1 MRWTI
6 DDVPV
11 FVAVVDQKGVTA
23 AADALGMPKSTVS
36 KALSRLEEA
45 LGLRL
50 IERNS
55 RNLRITSEG
64 ETFYR
69 QAVLIMEQVRET
81 DAAMAGLSAVPS
93 GRLVAALPPAL
104 CQELV
109 APNLASFRTRYP
121 AVELD
126 LIVTSHGVDL
136 LRDQVDIAVV
146 VGPQADSDLISRTL
160 YSGPLIWVANPD
172 YLVANSLGN
181 DTDGLLPH
189 IQICEKRYGL
199 ARLSVRVDGEA
210 AHMDLARGVTHVN
223 DPISV
228 RAAVLGGSGVTL
240 LPELYCR
247 RQLRRGEL
255 TRVAEH
261 ITLDLSASV
270 LSVVYPGRRLMSPK
284 TRAFLDFLD
293 EVVARR

>member
-11 FVAVVDQKGVTA
+11 FVAVVDQNGVTA
-23 AADALGMPKSTVS
+23 AARALSMPKSTVS
-36 KALSRLEEA
+36 KALGRLEEA

-69 QAVLIMEQVRET
+69 QAVLIMEQVREA
-81 DAAMAGLSAVPS
+81 DAAMAGLNAVPS

-109 APNLASFRTRYP
+109 APNLASFRARYP

-136 LRDQVDIAVV
+136 LRDQVDVAVV
-146 VGPQADSDLISRTL
+146 VGPQQDSDLISRTL
-160 YSGPLIWVANPD
+160 YSGPLIWVASPR
-172 YLVANSLGN
+172 YLAANSLGR
-181 DTDGLLPH
+181 DTGELLSH

-199 ARLSVRVDGEA
+199 ARLPVHVDGEP
-210 AHMDLARGVTHVN
+210 AHMDLSRGVSHAN

-228 RAAVLGGSGVTL
+228 RAAVLGGSGISL

-247 RQLRRGEL
+247 GQLRRGEL
-255 TRVAEH
+255 TEVAKH
-261 ITLDLSASV
+261 ISFDLSASV
-270 LSVVYPGRRLMSPK
+270 LSVVYPSRRLMSPK

-293 EVVARR
+293 EVVSNR

>member
-1 MRWTI
+1 MKWTI
-6 DDVPV
+6 DDVPI
-11 FVAVVDQKGVTA
+11 FIAVVEHNGVTA
-23 AADALGMPKSTVS
+23 AARVLGMPKSTVS
-36 KALSRLEEA
+36 KALSRLEDA

-55 RNLRITSEG
+55 RTLRITSEG
-64 ETFYR
+64 DTFYR
-69 QAVLIMEQVRET
+69 QALLIMEQVREA
-81 DAAMAGLSAVPS
+81 DAAMAGLNAVPS

-109 APNLASFRTRYP
+109 APNLASFRTRYR

-136 LRDQVDIAVV
+136 LRDQVDVAVV
-146 VGPQADSDLISRTL
+146 VGPQQDSDLISRTL
-160 YSGPLIWVANPD
+160 YSGPLIWVASPD
-172 YLVANSLGN
+172 YAGANSLGESTE
-181 DTDGLLPH
+181 DLLSH

-199 ARLSVRVDGEA
+199 ARLPVRVDGEA
-210 AHMDLARGVTHVN
+210 AHMDLARGVSHVN

-228 RAAVLGGSGVTL
+228 RAAILGGSGISL

-247 RQLRRGEL
+247 GQLHRGEL
-255 TRVAEH
+255 TEVAKH
-261 ITLDLSASV
+261 VTFDLSASV
-270 LSVVYPGRRLMSPK
+270 LSVVYPSRRLMSPK

-293 EVVARR
+293 EVVASR

>member
-23 AADALGMPKSTVS
+23 AARTLGMPKSTVS

-81 DAAMAGLSAVPS
+81 DAAMAGLNAVPS

-109 APNLASFRTRYP
+109 APNLASFRARYP

-160 YSGPLIWVANPD
+160 YSGPLIWVASPD
-172 YLVANSLGN
+172 YIAVNPLGN
-181 DTDGLLPH
+181 DTDDLLAH

-199 ARLSVRVDGEA
+199 ARLPVRVDGEA
-210 AHMDLARGVTHVN
+210 VHMDLARGVTHVN

-228 RAAVLGGSGVTL
+228 RAAVLGGCGVTL
-240 LPELYCR
+240 LPEIYCR
-247 RQLRRGEL
+247 GQLRRGEL
-255 TRVAEH
+255 ARVAEH

-270 LSVVYPGRRLMSPK
+270 LSVVYPGRRLISPK

-293 EVVARR
+293 EVVASR

>member
-1 MRWTI
+1 MKWTI
-6 DDVPV
+6 DDVPI
-11 FVAVVDQKGVTA
+11 FIAVVEQNGVTA
-23 AADALGMPKSTVS
+23 AANALGMPKSTVS
-36 KALSRLEEA
+36 KALSRLEDA

-55 RNLRITSEG
+55 RTLRITSEG
-64 ETFYR
+64 DTFYR
-69 QAVLIMEQVRET
+69 QALLIMEQVREA
-81 DAAMAGLSAVPS
+81 DAAMAGLNAVPS

-109 APNLASFRTRYP
+109 APNLASFRARFP

-136 LRDQVDIAVV
+136 LRDQVDVAVV
-146 VGPQADSDLISRTL
+146 VGPQQDSDLISRTL
-160 YSGPLIWVANPD
+160 YSGPLIWVASPD
-172 YLVANSLGN
+172 YVAANRLGESTDDLVA
-181 DTDGLLPH
+181 H

-199 ARLSVRVDGEA
+199 ARLPVRVDGEA
-210 AHMDLARGVTHVN
+210 THMDLARGVSHVN

-228 RAAVLGGSGVTL
+228 RAALLGGSGISL

-247 RQLRRGEL
+247 EQLRRGEL
-255 TRVAEH
+255 AEVAKH
-261 ITLDLSASV
+261 VSFDLSASV
-270 LSVVYPGRRLMSPK
+270 LSVVFPSRRLMSPK

-293 EVVARR
+293 EVVANR